1 MCSAPPCRLHGGAET
16 EEQVPL
22 DNVVFGSGTG
32 MPWAEGERPATSLLF
47 RGLPIVW
54 AVSQETRRAVEKN
67 ALGPDTISERP
78 GRKNNLIAYN
88 GQTYQKEQ
96 FYKAMF

>member
-1 MCSAPPCRLHGGAET
+1 MDT
-16 EEQVPL
+16 EERGL
-22 DNVVFGSGTG
+22 FDNIGRGTG
-32 MPWAEGERPATSLLF
+32 TSCVEGERPTAPLLF
-47 RGLPIVW
+47 RGLPIAW
-54 AVSQETRRAVEKN
+54 AVSQETRRVVEKN
-67 ALGPDTISERP
+67 ALGPDTIRERP